1 MCNIH
6 GYWHE
11 CHGIPIQLYLVA
23 LYSTLAFTGLYLA
36 CEAYNLLWLL
46 VPRMGRLS
54 SLMETYRAKMVRAKV
69 KGDKQTSDSYIVV
82 CEADLYVRVQNI
94 LLILSRTTYK

>member
-11 CHGIPIQLYLVA
+11 CHGLPIQLYLVS
-23 LYSTLAFTGLYLA
+23 LYFTLTFTGLYLA

-54 SLMETYRAKMVRAKV
+54 CLMETYRAKMFRAKSR
-69 KGDKQTSDSYIVV
+69 GDKQFPVIPPPPDSYIVV
-82 CEADLYVRVQNI
+82 CEVLMLSVRQLV
-94 LLILSRTTYK
+94 S

>member
-54 SLMETYRAKMVRAKV
+54 SLMETYRAKMVRAQG
-69 KGDKQTSDSYIVV
+69 KGDKHFAAIPRLYLHHQTH
-82 CEADLYVRVQNI
+82 I
-94 LLILSRTTYK
+94 LLSAKHTCKS

>member
-54 SLMETYRAKMVRAKV
+54 SLMETYRAKMVRAKG
-69 KGDKQTSDSYIVV
+69 KGDKHFAAIPPSPDSYIVV
-82 CEADLYVRVQNI
+82 CEAYL
-94 LLILSRTTYK
+94 

>member
-11 CHGIPIQLYLVA
+11 CHGLPIQLYLVS
-23 LYSTLAFTGLYLA
+23 LYFTLTFTGLYLA

-46 VPRMGRLS
+46 VPKMGRLS
-54 SLMETYRAKMVRAKV
+54 SLMETYRAKMFRAKSR
-69 KGDKQTSDSYIVV
+69 GDKQFPDSYIFV
-82 CEADLYVRVQNI
+82 CEVLMLSVRQLVSYSQ
-94 LLILSRTTYK
+94 